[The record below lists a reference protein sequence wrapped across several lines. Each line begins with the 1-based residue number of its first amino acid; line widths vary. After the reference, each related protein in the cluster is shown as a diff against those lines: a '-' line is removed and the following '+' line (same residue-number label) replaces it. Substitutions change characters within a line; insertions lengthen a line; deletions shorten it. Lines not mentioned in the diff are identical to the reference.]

1 MSAGGA
7 GTDHSSVLI
16 PAVNQWGIRLYFY
29 AVEGRK
35 YDLHFAAYKGD
46 MAGIKVCKNIEI

>member
-1 MSAGGA
+1 VIPGI
-7 GTDHSSVLI
+7 DHSSVVL

-46 MAGIKVCKNIEI
+46 MAGIKVSKI